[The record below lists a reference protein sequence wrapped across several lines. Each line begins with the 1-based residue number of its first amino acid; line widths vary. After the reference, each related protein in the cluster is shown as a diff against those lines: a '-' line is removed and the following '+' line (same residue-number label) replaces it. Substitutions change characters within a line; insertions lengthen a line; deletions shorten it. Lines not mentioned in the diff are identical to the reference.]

1 MFTTLHVG
9 TLPARLGT
17 AARYGGVL
25 ITTLHVGTVLARL
38 GTAQPSLVFGS
49 IDYLFFDKVAQVLS
63 LDNVAISAQ

>member
-9 TLPARLGT
+9 TGPARLGT
-17 AARYGGVL
+17 AQ
-25 ITTLHVGTVLARL
+25 T
-38 GTAQPSLVFGS
+38 SLVFGS